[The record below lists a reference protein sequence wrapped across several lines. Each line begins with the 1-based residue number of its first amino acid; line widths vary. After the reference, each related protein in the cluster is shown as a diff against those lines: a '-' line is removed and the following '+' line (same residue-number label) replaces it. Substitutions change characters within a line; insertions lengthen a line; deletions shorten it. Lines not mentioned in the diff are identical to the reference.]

1 MYAKIDAMLQT
12 LSHCG
17 IPACDFIVTHKG
29 KQIYRGSAGFSDVE
43 GTCPVSS
50 EDLYYMYSVSKV
62 TTCVAAMRLVE
73 EGRLGLDDPVYKY
86 LPAYR
91 HLTVK
96 GKNTTVPA
104 QNTLTVRHLFTMMG
118 GLNYNHNAEPILR
131 AKKDTNAD
139 TLSIVNSF
147 AECPL
152 DFEPGTRYQYSL
164 CHDVLAAVVEVVSGM
179 RFADYVKKIVF
190 DPLGMCNT
198 GYHLPESLKPRLS
211 AMYTYINGLF
221 QAKPCENPHNELIFN
236 DCYDSGGAGL
246 YSSADDQIRLMTV
259 LANGGKTDDGYTLL
273 KPQTISLMQVGELPD
288 FAKSQF
294 GPYRLFGYSWGL
306 CGRVH
311 VDPVVSH
318 SRSGVGEFG
327 WDGAAGSFA
336 LVDPSKQV
344 SMFFATH
351 VLGCLYAYYMVFPTL
366 RDLAYELIEGQ

>member
-1 MYAKIDAMLQT
+1 MNAKIDAMLQS

-29 KQIYRGSAGFSDVE
+29 KKIYRGSAGFSDVE
-43 GTCPVSS
+43 GTRPVSS
-50 EDLYYMYSVSKV
+50 DDIYYMYSVSKI

-73 EGRLGLDDPVYKY
+73 EDRLGLDDPVYKY
-86 LPAYR
+86 LPAFR

-96 GKNTTVPA
+96 EKNVIVPTK
-104 QNTLTVRHLFTMMG
+104 NILTIRHLFTMMG
-118 GLNYNHNAEPILR
+118 GLNYNLNAEPILR
-131 AKKDTNAD
+131 AKNDPKAD
-139 TLSIVNSF
+139 TLRIVNSF
-147 AECPL
+147 AESPL

-190 DPLGMCNT
+190 DPLGMYNT
-198 GYHLPESLKPRLS
+198 GYHLPESLMPRLS

-221 QAKPCENPHNELIFN
+221 QAKPRDNIHNEHILN
-236 DCYDSGGAGL
+236 DHYDSGGAGL

-259 LANGGKTDDGYTLL
+259 LANGGKTEDGYTLL
-273 KPQTISLMQVGELPD
+273 MPKTIALMQVGELPD
-288 FAKSQF
+288 CAKPQF

-311 VDPVVSH
+311 VDPIVSH

-336 LVDPSKQV
+336 LVDPAKQV
-344 SMFFATH
+344 AMFFAMH
-351 VLGCLYAYYMVFPTL
+351 VLGCLYAYYTVFPTL